1 MSEEK
6 GAQRGL
12 YAHTVALTS
21 NALRFSLSRSA
32 DAPKSPATV
41 EGFSQFM
48 SWPEPQTPPTQK
60 KKEVFK
66 SSKSKAGDDEGI
78 DEENESENENE
89 NPNPNQNQ
97 NNRKASPNHPSAIQ
111 DQDAQGSQPL
121 SSLELSASTTTPP
134 PLTSLKQ
141 LVEQLSSS
149 R

>member
-89 NPNPNQNQ
+89 NPNQNQ